1 MRPLKGIDEHQDHSA
16 LEVEVQKFLLVI
28 SWNIDLFDVR
38 TITKRLSRVFPFQ
51 IFEVLDLSNLR
62 ITILVFLISKGIL
75 VISKMKQGRSNCKNH
90 LGNMNRIKQKFK
102 MEFILK
108 KFPNFFKNLLLET
121 NRRFVS
127 SRRNDFKEK

>member
-1 MRPLKGIDEHQDHSA
+1 
-16 LEVEVQKFLLVI
+16 
-28 SWNIDLFDVR
+28 
-38 TITKRLSRVFPFQ
+38 
-51 IFEVLDLSNLR
+51 
-62 ITILVFLISKGIL
+62 
-75 VISKMKQGRSNCKNH
+75 MKQGRSNCKNH